1 MTFFDRYSLTLPLK
15 ESQLMKR
22 FLILIFLFACITAY
36 PQISTKSYK
45 ILGVSVEGNKY
56 ADARTIILNSGL
68 KVGEEIQVPGDQTA
82 NVIKKLWSLN
92 IFSDVQLL
100 IEKQVMDGVFIL
112 IKVAEYPR
120 VEKVELSGNDEISK
134 KDIENIVNLVRG
146 QIIKPQ
152 DVERIK
158 QRILKKYEEEG
169 YLNAEIAPQYFEYFT
184 ADTTE
189 DEILVTWREKTNL
202 ANELTIEYNKSDVSY
217 SNLIDRI
224 KDRLVLKLNFDEGDK
239 VTVRQI
245 TFTGNEAFE
254 KGDLTSEFEET
265 EEARWWKFWASA
277 RFDKTKY
284 EKDKELLVE
293 FYRKN
298 GYRDAE
304 VIRDS
309 LVYENNKKDM
319 RIFITLHEGPQY
331 KIRDIIWQGNTI
343 YSDEILNERLGIA
356 KGDVYDYSKFNQ
368 NLRGNEKQTDIASLY
383 LDNGYLTFSLNTEE
397 SKAAEDSIDIKI
409 QISEKNQFKVG
420 KVDITGNDRTK
431 DKVIRRELYTVPGD
445 FFNRA
450 MLFRSLQQL
459 ANLQYFNVE
468 KLYSKGVDYQLA
480 NDSTVDIVYNVEE
493 KSSDYLNASV
503 GYSGSFGFSGA
514 VGVTLTN
521 FSITEPFSLGGGQ
534 ILSFNWQFGVGNFY
548 RTFSLGFTEPWFM
561 DTPTLVGFDLFDTRQ
576 QYIYDLSQTGAS
588 VKVGRRLRWPDDY
601 FYIQGVLRY
610 QHNNVLGGGG
620 YYREGKTEQITL
632 GATISRRNVDN
643 PIFPSMGSS
652 VSLDGELSGGPF
664 LPGSVDYVKILF
676 KAEWYKRI
684 TASNRFVFY
693 TSADFGYL
701 EELVPNTP
709 IQPFEYFYM
718 GGNGLVIA
726 TTPLRGYDDRTVGP
740 KNIYGDVS
748 DGKVMVKYTTE
759 FRFAVTL
766 EPMPLYLLAFAE
778 AGNVF
783 SNINAA
789 DIFNLRRS
797 VGIGARILI
806 NPIGLIGFDLG
817 YGFDR
822 KDVDGKDPS
831 WLFHFQFGRGF

>member
-1 MTFFDRYSLTLPLK
+1 MTRFF
-15 ESQLMKR
+15 
-22 FLILIFLFACITAY
+22 ILFLFFFNSLLFS
-36 PQISTKSYK
+36 QIATTSYK

-56 ADARTIILNSGL
+56 ADAKTIILNSGL
-68 KVGEEIQVPGDQTA
+68 KVGEEIQVPGDQTSS
-82 NVIKKLWSLN
+82 VVKKLWALN
-92 IFSDVQLL
+92 IFSDVQIV
-100 IEKQVMDGVFIL
+100 IEKQMMDGIFLL
-112 IKVAEYPR
+112 IKVTEYPR
-120 VEKVELSGNDEISK
+120 VEKVELNGNDEINT

-146 QIIKPQ
+146 QILKPQ
-152 DVERIK
+152 EVERVK

-169 YLNAEIAPQYFEYFT
+169 YLNAQITPQYFEYFT

-189 DEILVTWREKTNL
+189 DEILVVWREKTNL
-202 ANELTIEYNKSDVSY
+202 ANELTIEYKKSDVSY

-224 KDRLVLKLNFDEGDK
+224 KDRIVLKLNFNEGDK
-239 VTVRQI
+239 VTVRRI
-245 TFTGNEAFE
+245 TFVGNNAFQ
-254 KGDLTSEFEET
+254 KSDLASAFEET
-265 EEARWWKFWASA
+265 EEAIWWKFWATA

-284 EKDKELLVE
+284 QKDKELLAD
-293 FYRKN
+293 FYKQN

-304 VIRDS
+304 ILSDS

-319 RIFITLHEGPQY
+319 RIFINLHEGPQY
-331 KIRDIIWQGNTI
+331 KIRNINWQGNTI
-343 YSDEILNERLGIA
+343 YTPETLNERLGFA
-356 KGDVYDYSKFNQ
+356 KGDIYDLSKFNQ
-368 NLRGNEKQTDIASLY
+368 NLRGNERQSDIASLY
-383 LDNGYLTFSLNTEE
+383 LDNGYLTFSLNTIEN
-397 SKAAEDSIDIKI
+397 KTGADSIDIDI

-431 DKVIRRELYTVPGD
+431 DKVIRRELYTIPSD

-468 KLYSKGVDYQLA
+468 KLYSKGVDYQLS

-561 DTPTLVGFDLFDTRQ
+561 DTPTLIGFDLFDTRQ

-588 VKVGRRLRWPDDY
+588 AKLGRRLKWPDDY

-620 YYREGKTEQITL
+620 YYREGKTEQVTL
-632 GATISRRNVDN
+632 GASISRRNVDN
-643 PIFPSMGSS
+643 PIFPSNGSAFN
-652 VSLDGELSGGPF
+652 LDGEISGGPF
-664 LPGSVDYVKILF
+664 LPGSVDYIKVLF

-684 TASNRFVFY
+684 TASNKFVFY

-726 TTPLRGYDDRTVGP
+726 TTPLRGYDDRSVGS
-740 KNIYGDVS
+740 KNIFGDVS
-748 DGKVMVKYTTE
+748 DGKIMLKYTTE

-783 SNINAA
+783 SNLNSA

-797 VGIGARILI
+797 VGVGARILI

-822 KDVDGKDPS
+822 KAVDGKDPA

>member
-1 MTFFDRYSLTLPLK
+1 MTTFSKYSYTFPFKEFCLMTRFF
-15 ESQLMKR
+15 
-22 FLILIFLFACITAY
+22 ILFLFLFNSLLFSQFAT
-36 PQISTKSYK
+36 TSYK

-56 ADARTIILNSGL
+56 ADAKTIILNSGL
-68 KVGEEIQVPGDQTA
+68 KVGEEIQVPGDATA
-82 NVIKKLWSLN
+82 NVVKKLWALN
-92 IFSDVQLL
+92 IFSDVQIV
-100 IEKQVMDGVFIL
+100 IEKQMVDGVFLL
-112 IKVAEYPR
+112 IKVTEYPR
-120 VEKVELSGNDEISK
+120 IEKVELSGNDEIND

-146 QIIKPQ
+146 QILKPQ
-152 DVERIK
+152 EVERIK
-158 QRILKKYEEEG
+158 QRILRKYEEEG
-169 YLNAEIAPQYFEYFT
+169 YLNAEITPQYFEYFT

-189 DEILVTWREKTNL
+189 DEILVVWREKTNL
-202 ANELTIEYNKSDVSY
+202 ANELTLDYKKSDVSY

-224 KDRLVLKLNFDEGDK
+224 KDRIVLKLNFREGDK

-245 TFTGNEAFE
+245 TFNGNKAFE
-254 KGDLTSEFEET
+254 KGDLKSTFDET
-265 EEARWWKFWASA
+265 EEAVWWKFWSTA
-277 RFDKTKY
+277 RFDKAKY
-284 EKDKELLVE
+284 DKDKELLTE
-293 FYRKN
+293 FYRQN

-304 VIRDS
+304 ILSDS
-309 LVYENNKKDM
+309 LVYENNKKDV
-319 RIFITLHEGPQY
+319 RIFINLYEGPQY
-331 KIRDIIWQGNTI
+331 KIRNINWQGNSI
-343 YSDEILNERLGIA
+343 YTDDILNERLGFS
-356 KGDVYDYSKFNQ
+356 KGDVYDLEKFNQ

-383 LDNGYLTFSLNTEE
+383 LDNGYLTFSLNTVEN
-397 SKAAEDSIDIKI
+397 KTGADSIDIDI
-409 QISEKNQFKVG
+409 LISEKNQFKVG
-420 KVDITGNDRTK
+420 KVDIIGNDRTK
-431 DKVIRRELYTVPGD
+431 DKVIRRELYTVPSD

-521 FSITEPFSLGGGQ
+521 FSIAEPFSLGGGQ

-588 VKVGRRLRWPDDY
+588 VKLGRRLKWPDDY

-610 QHNNVLGGGG
+610 QHNNVLGGAG

-632 GATISRRNVDN
+632 GASVSRRNVDN
-643 PIFPSMGSS
+643 PIFPSQGSS
-652 VSLDGELSGGPF
+652 FNLDGELSGGPF
-664 LPGSVDYVKILF
+664 LPGSVDYVKVLF
-676 KAEWYKRI
+676 KAEWYKRV

-693 TSADFGYL
+693 TSADLGYL

-748 DGKVMVKYTTE
+748 DGKIMLKYTAE

-783 SNINAA
+783 SNLNSA
-789 DIFNLRRS
+789 DVFNLRRS
-797 VGIGARILI
+797 VGVGARILI

-822 KDVDGKDPS
+822 KSVDGKDPA